1 MVESISSGEPARAE
15 RPRFLALDSLRG
27 ICACMIVLF
36 HLHSTG
42 VITNSSLVHNSWM
55 FVDFF
60 FVLSGFVI
68 SCGYLDRLRSGYPVR
83 RFMLLR
89 LGRVYPLH
97 IAILGLFFA
106 VEIAGAALG
115 TAGLS
120 ARTPFSDPRTLGEL
134 AGSLALVQI
143 FCGFPSIVWNGPS
156 WSIAAE
162 LWTYLLIALLF
173 RAFPRWTAPMAA
185 GLAVAAGLVLALAG
199 PLAWDPATAYAFARC
214 ILGFSLGVLAWM
226 LVAAVRWPALGLG
239 LATAL
244 EIVATL
250 GCGIMVAAGAIPI
263 LAPLLFA
270 ATVVL
275 FAAEQGMVSRLLKLR
290 PFVMLGTLSYSIYM
304 VHSFVLARSLDVL
317 AVGGTLLHHPLVETR
332 FGTSGTLKTLIFAPD
347 LMTFVV
353 LAIVVL
359 FSAITYRWIEAPARD
374 ASRKWLSRRGPDVQP
389 QPMTDAAPRADRD
402 PIAATL
408 VA

>member
-1 MVESISSGEPARAE
+1 MAEGFSSSSGAHKV

-42 VITNSSLVHNSWM
+42 SITNSNLVHNSWM

-68 SCGYLDRLRSGYPVR
+68 SCGYLDRLRTGYPIGK
-83 RFMLLR
+83 FMLLR

-97 IAILGLFFA
+97 LAVLALFLTME
-106 VEIAGAALG
+106 VAGALVG

-120 ARTPFSDPRTLGEL
+120 NRTPFSDPRTLGEL

-162 LWTYLLIALLF
+162 VWTYLLMALLF
-173 RAFPRWTAPMAA
+173 RALPRWTGPMAA

-226 LVAAVRWPALGLG
+226 LVAAVRWPALGPS

-244 EIVATL
+244 ELMATAACVA
-250 GCGIMVAAGAIPI
+250 MVAMGAVPV

-275 FAAEQGMVSRLLKLR
+275 FAAEQGLVSRVLKLR
-290 PFVMLGTLSYSIYM
+290 PFVLLGTLSYSIYM
-304 VHSFVLARSLDVL
+304 VHTLIVARTLDVL
-317 AVGGTLLHHPLVETR
+317 SLLGTWLHHPLIETR
-332 FGTSGTLKTLIFAPD
+332 FGTAGTVKIVTFAPD
-347 LMTFVV
+347 LMALSVLGVVV
-353 LAIVVL
+353 LVSMA
-359 FSAITYRWIEAPARD
+359 SYRWIEAPARD
-374 ASRKWLSRRGPDVQP
+374 ASRTWLSRKGPSSKTALAGDP
-389 QPMTDAAPRADRD
+389 PPLADRD
-402 PIAATL
+402 TI
-408 VA
+408 VAVPA

>member
-1 MVESISSGEPARAE
+1 MVEGLSSRTAAHAV

-42 VITNSSLVHNSWM
+42 GITNSGLVRNSWM

-68 SCGYLDRLRSGYPVR
+68 SCGYLDRLRAGYPIR
-83 RFMLLR
+83 KFMLLR

-97 IAILGLFFA
+97 LAILALFVA
-106 VEIAGAALG
+106 LELAASVLG

-120 ARTPFSDPRTLGEL
+120 NRTPFSDPRTLSEL
-134 AGSLALVQI
+134 VGSLALVQI

-162 LWTYLLIALLF
+162 VWTYLLVALLF
-173 RAFPRWTAPMAA
+173 RAFPRRTAPMAV
-185 GLAVAAGLVLALAG
+185 GLATGAGLVLALGG
-199 PLAWDPATAYAFARC
+199 PSAWDPATAYALARC

-226 LVAAVRWPALGLG
+226 LVAAVRAPSLGPV

-244 EIVATL
+244 ELVAAA
-250 GCGIMVAAGAIPI
+250 GCVAMVAAGAVPI

-270 ATVVL
+270 ATVIL
-275 FAAEQGMVSRLLKLR
+275 FSAEQGLVSRLLKLR
-290 PFVMLGTLSYSIYM
+290 FFVLLGTLSYSIYM
-304 VHSFVLARSLDVL
+304 VHTLVVARTLDVL
-317 AVGGTLLHHPLVETR
+317 SLAGKMLHHPLVETR
-332 FGTSGTLKTLIFAPD
+332 FSGSGTLKILTFAPD
-347 LMTFVV
+347 LMAFAV
-353 LAIVVL
+353 LGIVVL
-359 FSAITYRWIEAPARD
+359 VSALSYRWIETPARD
-374 ASRKWLSRRGPDVQP
+374 ASRRWLSRQGGGVQP
-389 QPMTDAAPRADRD
+389 AIVDVAPNTDRD
-402 PIAATL
+402 SVAPTVAA
-408 VA
+408 